1 MVIEKTQEQN
11 SARTARYKNVFHAN
25 KDCQEVRREV
35 FKLLKSFDFEAYVIV
50 ARKSEEIFRKKINM
64 NEKRLYKFLVGELLK
79 NRVHLYKSI
88 DIYFSEMGNVTTLQ
102 NMTDALKEATEK
114 FQYKWGKENHNNIRI
129 FVQQPTHIPLLQAI
143 DYVLWTVYRVYEND
157 DFRYFDYLREKIKLV
172 HDIFDVSKNEH
183 YGAFYTEKNPLE
195 KKKSPIS
202 S

>member
-1 MVIEKTQEQN
+1 MP
-11 SARTARYKNVFHAN
+11 
-25 KDCQEVRREV
+25 
-35 FKLLKSFDFEAYVIV
+35 
-50 ARKSEEIFRKKINM
+50 
-64 NEKRLYKFLVGELLK
+64 
-79 NRVHLYKSI
+79 
-88 DIYFSEMGNVTTLQ
+88 
-102 NMTDALKEATEK
+102 
-114 FQYKWGKENHNNIRI
+114 NNIRI

-143 DYVLWTVYRVYEND
+143 DYVLWTVYRVYDND